1 MSGGS
6 GEREGCLE
14 RERER
19 ERERGEEKREEKE
32 KALNLPYDT
41 QNTHVR
47 ERSYA
52 VDDFASSSRWM

>member
-6 GEREGCLE
+6 GEKEGCLE

-19 ERERGEEKREEKE
+19 EEREEEKREEKE

-41 QNTHVR
+41 HNTHVR